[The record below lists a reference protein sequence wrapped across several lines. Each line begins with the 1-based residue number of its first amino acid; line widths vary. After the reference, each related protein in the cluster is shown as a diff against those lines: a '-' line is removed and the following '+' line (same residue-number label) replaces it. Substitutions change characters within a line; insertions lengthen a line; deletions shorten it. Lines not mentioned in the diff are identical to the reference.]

1 MFMKLSAV
9 LFTGFAAMAGPAD
22 ADDLCNTA
30 RSLSGS
36 TAAITAPGRFPSNFV
51 VPPRHAEHA
60 ELIAQIPAALSGPIH
75 TEFFTR
81 EELQWTRG

>member
-36 TAAITAPGRFPSNFV
+36 AATTAPGRFSSNFV
-51 VPPRHAEHA
+51 VPPRLA
-60 ELIAQIPAALSGPIH
+60 ELTAQKPAAVSGPIH